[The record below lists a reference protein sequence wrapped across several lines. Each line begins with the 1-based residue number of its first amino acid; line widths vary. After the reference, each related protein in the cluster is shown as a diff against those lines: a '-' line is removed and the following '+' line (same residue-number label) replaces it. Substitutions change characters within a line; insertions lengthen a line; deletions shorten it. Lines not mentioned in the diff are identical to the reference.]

1 MCTYYTAVGIFR
13 RKRDSS
19 GRTYPVILINRK
31 EYEVDMQEMALWTCL
46 NLRITDAQQAQGS
59 MLCLFQRASLCAS

>member
-46 NLRITDAQQAQGS
+46 NWRITAAQQA
-59 MLCLFQRASLCAS
+59 